1 MVWFVFYGFFVRLNF
16 CSFVRLVLYTPF
28 MSRSWYSK
36 TILDTG
42 LPVLVAPTDS
52 PSVTAVFMVKTGS
65 KNEELPQ
72 AGISHFL
79 EHFVFK
85 GTKKYPTSRD
95 VMRAL
100 DSVGASHNASTG
112 KEFTMYWVKA
122 SKANLARAIE
132 ILGEIVFRPLLP
144 EKLLSREK
152 GTILQEI
159 AMYEDHPMIKV
170 EERFENLLYG
180 KDSRLGR
187 DIIGMPKTVSGLTR
201 EQLVAYRQRWYGPG
215 NVVFAVA
222 GGARGRDVVKLAEKE
237 FGEFAFSSAGPAAR
251 HPAPTQLRQGFD
263 GQASPPESMLDLPL
277 RSVRVGGAGARLA
290 SPRRLIDFRKTDQAH
305 LVFGVHALARLDPR
319 RYALSILLTILG
331 GNASSQLFE
340 QVREQRGLAYYVRAG
355 ATRYDEAGY
364 ASIRAGVP
372 PEKAREVLDLVRQ
385 IVFQF
390 KTNKTE
396 FSEAREFLKGQLA
409 LGWEDSSHVA
419 EHLAE
424 EFLAEAHVRSMGEI
438 TEKLDAVKLSDVLT
452 LAEELFRD
460 PDDLYVA
467 AMGPVDE
474 KLQVTRNKEQA

>member
-1 MVWFVFYGFFVRLNF
+1 
-16 CSFVRLVLYTPF
+16 
-28 MSRSWYSK
+28 MSKSWYSK
-36 TILDTG
+36 TVLDTG

-132 ILGEIVFRPLLP
+132 ILGEIVCRPLLP

-187 DIIGMPKTVSGLTR
+187 DIIGTPKTVSGLTR
-201 EQLVAYRQRWYGPG
+201 EQLVAYRQRWYRPG

-222 GGARGRDVVKLAEKE
+222 GGARERDVVKLAEAN
-237 FGEFAFSSAGPAAR
+237 FGEFAKLGE
-251 HPAPTQLRQGFD
+251 LGKFD
-263 GQASPPESMLDLPL
+263 QSLPPLQETAVS
-277 RSVRVGGAGARLA
+277 
-290 SPRRLIDFRKTDQAH
+290 RRLIDFRKTDQAH
-305 LVFGVHALARLDPR
+305 LVFGVHALPRLDPR
-319 RYALSILLTILG
+319 RYALSVLLTILG

-340 QVREQRGLAYYVRAG
+340 QVREQRGLAYYVRAD

-396 FSEAREFLKGQLA
+396 FSEAREYLKGQLA
-409 LGWEDSSHVA
+409 LGWEDTSHIA

-424 EFLAEAHVRSMGEI
+424 EFLTGPHIRSMGEI
-438 TEKLDAVKLSDVLT
+438 AEKLDAVKLSDVRS
-452 LAEELFRD
+452 LATELFRD

-467 AMGPVDE
+467 AIGPVDE
-474 KLQVTRNKEQA
+474 KLEAKNGRK

>member
-1 MVWFVFYGFFVRLNF
+1 
-16 CSFVRLVLYTPF
+16 

-36 TILDTG
+36 TLLDTG

-122 SKANLARAIE
+122 SKAHLARAIE
-132 ILGEIVFRPLLP
+132 ILGEIVFRPRLP
-144 EKLLSREK
+144 EALLAKEK

-187 DIIGMPKTVSGLTR
+187 DIIGTPESVSGLTR
-201 EQLVAYRQRWYGPG
+201 EQLVAYRQRWYRPG

-222 GGARGRDVVKLAEKE
+222 GGARGRDVVRLAEAN
-237 FGEFAFSSAGPAAR
+237 FGEFAKVGKVGKVDKLPPVVPPA
-251 HPAPTQLRQGFD
+251 
-263 GQASPPESMLDLPL
+263 
-277 RSVRVGGAGARLA
+277 
-290 SPRRLIDFRKTDQAH
+290 RRTLIDFRKTDQAH
-305 LVFGVHALARLDPR
+305 LVFGVPALPRLDPR

-340 QVREQRGLAYYVRAG
+340 QVREQRGLAYYVRAD
-355 ATRYDEAGY
+355 AARYDEAGY

-372 PEKAREVLDLVRQ
+372 PEKAREVLDLVKQ

-396 FSEAREFLKGQLA
+396 FSEAREYLKGQLA
-409 LGWEDSSHVA
+409 LGWENTSHIA
-419 EHLAE
+419 DHLAE
-424 EFLAEAHVRSMGEI
+424 EFLAEPFDVAQDGPGVRSMEEI
-438 TEKLDAVKLSDVLT
+438 TEKLDAIKLSDVLV

-467 AMGPVDE
+467 AMGPLDE
-474 KLQVTRNKEQA
+474 KLQATRNK

>member
-1 MVWFVFYGFFVRLNF
+1 
-16 CSFVRLVLYTPF
+16 
-28 MSRSWYSK
+28 MSLRHAQGKLWYSK

-95 VMRAL
+95 VMAAL

-122 SKANLARAIE
+122 SKAHLARAIE
-132 ILGEIVFRPLLP
+132 ILGEIVFRPRLP
-144 EKLLSREK
+144 EALLAKEK

-187 DIIGMPKTVSGLTR
+187 DIIGTPKTVSGLTR
-201 EQLVAYRQRWYGPG
+201 EQLVAYRQRWYRPG
-215 NVVFAVA
+215 AVVFAVA
-222 GGARGRDVVKLAEKE
+222 GGAGEREVVKLAEKH
-237 FGEFAFSSAGPAAR
+237 FGAFAALDTLDALDTLP
-251 HPAPTQLRQGFD
+251 PRQET
-263 GQASPPESMLDLPL
+263 AVSH
-277 RSVRVGGAGARLA
+277 RLV
-290 SPRRLIDFRKTDQAH
+290 DFRKTDQAH

-424 EFLAEAHVRSMGEI
+424 EFLAEAHVRSMEEI
-438 TEKLDAVKLSDVLT
+438 TEKLDAVKFSDVRS

>member
-1 MVWFVFYGFFVRLNF
+1 MW
-16 CSFVRLVLYTPF
+16 YTSL
-28 MSRSWYSK
+28 MLRSWYSK
-36 TILDTG
+36 TLLDTG

-52 PSVTAVFMVKTGS
+52 PSITAVFMVRTGS

-122 SKANLARAIE
+122 SKSNLARAIE

-144 EKLLSREK
+144 EKLLSKEK

-187 DIIGMPKTVSGLTR
+187 DIIGTPKTVSDLTR
-201 EQLVAYRQRWYGPG
+201 EQLVAYRKRWYQPG
-215 NVVFAVA
+215 NVAFAVA
-222 GGARGRDVVKLAEKE
+222 GGASPRDVVKLVEKN
-237 FGEFAFSSAGPAAR
+237 FGAFAPSPAGPAAR
-251 HPAPTQLRQGFD
+251 HPAPTSSR
-263 GQASPPESMLDLPL
+263 LDA
-277 RSVRVGGAGARLA
+277 AGARAGARFA
-290 SPRRLIDFRKTDQAH
+290 SPADLLPPLTEEPSSHRLVDVRKTDQAH
-305 LVFGVHALARLDPR
+305 LVFGLPALARLDTR
-319 RYALSILLTILG
+319 RYTLSVLLTILG

-340 QVREQRGLAYYVRAG
+340 QVREQRGLAYYVRAD

-364 ASIRAGVP
+364 VSIRAGVP
-372 PEKAREVLDLVRQ
+372 PEKAAEVLALVKK

-390 KTNKTE
+390 KTNHTE
-396 FSEAREFLKGQLA
+396 FSEAKEYLKGQLA
-409 LGWEDSSHVA
+409 LGWEDTSHIA
-419 EHLAE
+419 EHIAE
-424 EFLAEAHVRSMGEI
+424 EFLVEPFDVAQGGPGIRSMDELVK
-438 TEKLDAVKLSDVLT
+438 KLNAVKLSDVEK
-452 LAEELFRD
+452 LAKELFKN
-460 PDDLYVA
+460 PEDLFVA
-467 AMGPVDE
+467 AMGPVDTD
-474 KLQVTRNKEQA
+474 LC